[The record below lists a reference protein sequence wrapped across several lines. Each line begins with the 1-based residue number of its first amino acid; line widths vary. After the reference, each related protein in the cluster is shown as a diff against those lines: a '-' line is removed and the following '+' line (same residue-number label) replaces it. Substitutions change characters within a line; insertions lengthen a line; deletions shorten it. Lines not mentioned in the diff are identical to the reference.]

1 MGCANGEFLH
11 FLKNNLKNNNYF
23 GLDTNKKFLKIAK
36 KNFFLK
42 DVIFIKKDLF
52 KFKSKDKF
60 DLVIC
65 MELYLIY

>member
-42 DVIFIKKDLF
+42 GCYLYKK
-52 KFKSKDKF
+52 K
-60 DLVIC
+60 I
-65 MELYLIY
+65 YLNLRVKINLI

>member
-11 FLKNNLKNNNYF
+11 FLKNNLKNNDYF

-52 KFKSKDKF
+52 KFKK
-60 DLVIC
+60 
-65 MELYLIY
+65 